1 MEKSLSRDLVHST
14 ILTSL
19 QKLRV
24 PDCSTSGSVTLNFW
38 SMLRALNVLHT
49 HMEGEGGKTHLR
61 SAPRHTLKTGGQKNG
76 FTPYPHLCWLQP
88 GTQTPPLGVKS
99 SSHPHSKLGCI
110 PGTTDLNHC
119 LSSWDLTQSLVHI
132 RSTTDIN
139 WINEEKWIHAGIFE
153 DPCSEWN

>member
-49 HMEGEGGKTHLR
+49 HMEGDGGEDTPEISSQAHTENRRTEEWVHSLSTPLL
-61 SAPRHTLKTGGQKNG
+61 SAASITNT
-76 FTPYPHLCWLQP
+76 
-88 GTQTPPLGVKS
+88 S
-99 SSHPHSKLGCI
+99 S
-110 PGTTDLNHC
+110 
-119 LSSWDLTQSLVHI
+119 
-132 RSTTDIN
+132 RR
-139 WINEEKWIHAGIFE
+139 
-153 DPCSEWN
+153 